1 MNRRETV
8 RVYIGIGSNT
18 DREHHLRAGLN
29 ALRQHFGELIVSPV
43 YESDA
48 VGFDGDPF
56 LNLVVG
62 VETGMPVAELSRC
75 LKAIEVANGRL
86 PSTRGYSPR
95 TLDLDVLTYG
105 TLDRPQDGVDIPRT
119 EILTNAFVLGPLADI
134 AGDEQHPVDG
144 RTYRE
149 LWRRYDGSQQI
160 HPVAFHWHA

>member
-1 MNRRETV
+1 MSHQGPV
-8 RVYIGIGSNT
+8 RVYIGVGSNV
-18 DREHHLRAGLN
+18 DRERHLRAGLD
-29 ALRQHFGELIVSPV
+29 ALWGHFGELTVSPV

-62 VETGMPVAELSRC
+62 VDTELTVADLSRS
-75 LKAIEVANGRL
+75 LKAIESANGRQA
-86 PSTRGYSPR
+86 STMGYSPR

-105 TLDRPQDGVDIPRT
+105 ALDQPRDGVDIPRA

-134 AGDEQHPVDG
+134 AGDERHPIEG

-149 LWRRYDGSQQI
+149 LWRAYRGSQQI
-160 HPVAFHWHA
+160 RPVAFRWPT